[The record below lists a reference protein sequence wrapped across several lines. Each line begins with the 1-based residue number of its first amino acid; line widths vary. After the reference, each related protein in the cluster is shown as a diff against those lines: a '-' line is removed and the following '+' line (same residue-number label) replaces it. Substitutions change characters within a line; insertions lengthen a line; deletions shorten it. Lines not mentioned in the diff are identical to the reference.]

1 MAMKK
6 ERGPTKARL
15 KRIDL
20 EWNANIH
27 ESKSIRVDQDGI
39 SKNETKTYKPQL
51 ANGKCKLDMP
61 RHRSLHG
68 LVLLTGTPRRRMDP
82 TNTELQQWKESE
94 KKKSETSRRNEWSL
108 FELIGMNHRLRQL
121 KR

>member
-1 MAMKK
+1 M
-6 ERGPTKARL
+6 EIL

-20 EWNANIH
+20 GQSVNTD
-27 ESKSIRVDQDGI
+27 ESKSIHVDQDRI
-39 SKNETKTYKPQL
+39 SKNEIMSYKPQL

-68 LVLLTGTPRRRMDP
+68 QVLLTHTLRRWMTP

-108 FELIGMNHRLRQL
+108 LGLIGMNHRLRQP